1 MPLMRHEYIWGICTG
16 GDEKLVFRI
25 EDSAA
30 RGRMKIAAE
39 TYMSMQAQMI
49 PCVPPASGRV
59 PEGQEGRTIVQV
71 ENEGKRFMRT
81 VMDRSFRYRERI
93 ESAAVF
99 VG

>member
-16 GDEKLVFRI
+16 EDEKLVFRI

-59 PEGQEGRTIVQV
+59 PEGQEGRTILQV
-71 ENEGKRFMRT
+71 GNEGKDSCVT
-81 VMDRSFRYRERI
+81 
-93 ESAAVF
+93 
-99 VG
+99 